1 MDKRKRRRSHRSF
14 NRYENLEQ
22 RKMLAT
28 ISVQSINDIPQLV
41 IDGTNGNDE
50 VVVSELNANE
60 VNITFTSTPDEGPAV
75 EGQETVARA
84 DFERIRFLGRNGND
98 SFTND
103 TDIDS
108 AAFGHSGDDTLR
120 GGDGHNWIQ
129 GGSGDDS
136 IYGGSRNDFLR
147 GRDGNDFIE
156 GGQRHDRIFGGNG
169 DDVVSASAGNDFI
182 RGEAGNDQ
190 IFGGNGND
198 RINPGAGVDVVDF
211 GNSNGNDKAVYDQ
224 ALIDYSLEAQSDEA
238 IEISGP
244 NGSQDTLQAADSIQ
258 FSDIDQAV
266 EDYFTD
272 DDNGLSEIENAILN
286 HVNSFRVANGRSEL
300 TLQQDISDFA
310 ENWAMDNLVP
320 LGPNPTVSELES
332 AHVMS
337 ADDLQSL
344 LNGERTS
351 YSENLAFLT
360 DQDISDEVAA
370 ELIHDSFVNSSVH
383 RANILNPN
391 STEVGIGVIRNS
403 HGWYVVQSFFET

>member
-1 MDKRKRRRSHRSF
+1 M
-14 NRYENLEQ
+14 
-22 RKMLAT
+22 
-28 ISVQSINDIPQLV
+28 
-41 IDGTNGNDE
+41 
-50 VVVSELNANE
+50 
-60 VNITFTSTPDEGPAV
+60 
-75 EGQETVARA
+75 
-84 DFERIRFLGRNGND
+84 
-98 SFTND
+98 
-103 TDIDS
+103 
-108 AAFGHSGDDTLR
+108 
-120 GGDGHNWIQ
+120 
-129 GGSGDDS
+129 
-136 IYGGSRNDFLR
+136 
-147 GRDGNDFIE
+147 
-156 GGQRHDRIFGGNG
+156 
-169 DDVVSASAGNDFI
+169 
-182 RGEAGNDQ
+182 
-190 IFGGNGND
+190 
-198 RINPGAGVDVVDF
+198 
-211 GNSNGNDKAVYDQ
+211 
-224 ALIDYSLEAQSDEA
+224 IDYSLEAQSDEA

-310 ENWAMDNLVP
+310 ENWTMDNLVP